1 MIGRMMVALAALSIG
16 RVAAASAQEVWQADV
31 RIQSLEVTGGRGSI
45 AIRVVVTSDNDDDA
59 MGVRLDV
66 LLPVG
71 AGVIRLAQGCRAS
84 PSPVAN
90 LAARVTCELGTIVV
104 RGLREVTIA
113 ASTPPP
119 GPGHKVAVV
128 VMSDT
133 PDPEPANNYA
143 ERMVP

>member
-71 AGVIRLAQGCRAS
+71 AGVMRLAQGCRAS

>member
-1 MIGRMMVALAALSIG
+1 MIGRMMVALAALSTG
-16 RVAAASAQEVWQADV
+16 RVVAASAQEVWQADV

-59 MGVRLDV
+59 VGVRLDV

-71 AGVIRLAQGCRAS
+71 AGVMRLAQGCRAS

-90 LAARVTCELGTIVV
+90 LAARVTCDLGTIVV

-113 ASTPPP
+113 ASTPAP
-119 GPGHKVAVV
+119 GPGHKVAVF

>member
-59 MGVRLDV
+59 MGVRLDL

-71 AGVIRLAQGCRAS
+71 AGVMRLAQGCRAS

>member
-71 AGVIRLAQGCRAS
+71 AGVMRLAQGCRAS

-104 RGLREVTIA
+104 RGLREVTLA

>member
-1 MIGRMMVALAALSIG
+1 MIGRMMVALAALSTG
-16 RVAAASAQEVWQADV
+16 RVVAASAQEVWQADV

-71 AGVIRLAQGCRAS
+71 AGVMRLAQGCRAS

>member
-1 MIGRMMVALAALSIG
+1 MIGRMMVALAALSTG
-16 RVAAASAQEVWQADV
+16 RVVAASAQEVWQADV

-45 AIRVVVTSDNDDDA
+45 AIRVVITSDNDDDA
-59 MGVRLDV
+59 VGVRLDV

-71 AGVIRLAQGCRAS
+71 AGVMRLAQGCRAS

-90 LAARVTCELGTIVV
+90 LAARVTCDLGTIVV
-104 RGLREVTIA
+104 RGLREVTIT
-113 ASTPPP
+113 ASPPPP